1 MSEKTSFL
9 TVVLL
14 LLVFISG
21 LGSRLHGADA
31 FYLPGIDPVAH
42 GDSDNITIDVNSLS
56 SLSDIFPYDYYFL
69 PFCKPSTLVV
79 KAESLGEIIWGDK
92 RQSSPYIVYM
102 KQSSA
107 CSILTCPTSNQ
118 AAVRERIDELESF
131 INKGY
136 RGHMSIDN
144 LPMFHNGTKIATQDC
159 TGDVPIDQRY
169 LAQRG
174 YALGVHKNCIG
185 KTMINNH
192 IHLTIKY
199 HEEIVNGKLVN
210 YVVGFTGQPYSV
222 KHADEAACNA
232 LFDPTRVDTPP
243 LTTDDVRKGTTV
255 YWSYGVTWVN
265 ESNIRWASRWDA
277 YFETSVA
284 DSNGQIHWMYIVASL
299 VITFCL
305 SLIASIILLRTL
317 HRDFN
322 RYNSPDP
329 DENQEEIGWKLV
341 HADVFRPPH
350 NAQFLAA
357 LVGNGVQV
365 MLMVAGVLFF
375 ALLGFLSPAN
385 RGSLLTSMILLF
397 VLMSFVAGYVCGKIM
412 KLSSTPQEWKYV
424 FVCGMLFPGAVCTS
438 YFFSDL
444 LNYAHGAS
452 DAVPFLTLLTV
463 FALWLCISVPLTVLG
478 ASLAFHQGIV
488 EQPAKVG
495 SIARDI
501 PPQRLQFAPPL
512 IYLLPPLAPLG
523 AAFMELKF
531 ILSSLW
537 QGTVYYVFGFLT
549 IVLVVWA
556 ITAALT
562 AIIMV
567 YYMLCYENH
576 RWWWSSFFIPGC
588 LGLHLF
594 IYTIY
599 FFEDQLDITSS
610 AATCLYFIYMGLA
623 SLTYGVAAGAV
634 GFISSAIFV
643 RRIYGSIKID

>member
-1 MSEKTSFL
+1 MMRSGIASAAVTAMMLFL
-9 TVVLL
+9 ATE
-14 LLVFISG
+14 
-21 LGSRLHGADA
+21 A
-31 FYLPGIDPVAH
+31 FYLPGIDPISH
-42 GDSDNITIDVNSLS
+42 GDGDNITVDVNSLS
-56 SLSDIFPYDYYFL
+56 SLSDIFPYDYYRL
-69 PFCKPSTLVV
+69 PFCKPRTLVV

-92 RQSSPYIVYM
+92 RQSSPYVVYM
-102 KQSSA
+102 KKNTA
-107 CSILTCPTSNQ
+107 CSMLDCPASNE
-118 AAVRERIDELESF
+118 AVVREQIDDLEAF

-144 LPMFHNGTKIATQDC
+144 LPMFHNGTSIAAQSC
-159 TGDVPIDQRY
+159 TTGLDLPQEQRY
-169 LAQRG
+169 LSQRG

-192 IHLTIKY
+192 LHMTIKY
-199 HEEIVNGKLVN
+199 HEEVVNGKRVN

-222 KHADEAACNA
+222 KHADESACNA

-243 LTTDDVRKGTTV
+243 LTVDDVRAGTKV
-255 YWSYGVTWVN
+255 YWTYGVTWVN
-265 ESNIRWASRWDA
+265 ESHIRWASRWDA
-277 YFETSVA
+277 YFETSIA

-299 VITFCL
+299 VITFCM

-341 HADVFRPPH
+341 NRDVFRPPH
-350 NAQFLAA
+350 HAPILAA

-365 MLMVAGVLFF
+365 LLMVGGVLFF

-397 VLMSFVAGYVCGKIM
+397 VLMSFVAGYACGKVM
-412 KLSSTPQEWKYV
+412 KLSSAPQEWKYV
-424 FVCGMLFPGAVCTS
+424 FLCGMLFPGAVCGS

-444 LNYAHGAS
+444 INANHGAS

-478 ASLAFHQGIV
+478 ASLAFHQGVIA
-488 EQPAKVG
+488 PATAVG
-495 SIARDI
+495 SLSRDI
-501 PPQRLQFAPPL
+501 PPQRLQFSPPL
-512 IYLLPPLAPLG
+512 IYLIPPLAPLG

-562 AIIMV
+562 TIIVV

-576 RWWWSSFFIPGC
+576 RWWWSSFLIPGC

-599 FFEDQLDITSS
+599 FFEQELDITST
-610 AATCLYFIYMGLA
+610 AATTVYFIYMGLA
-623 SLTYGVAAGAV
+623 AAAYGVAAGAI
-634 GFISSAIFV
+634 GFISSMLFA
-643 RRIYGSIKID
+643 RKIYGALKVE